1 MAGSE
6 SENGKSHE
14 TLWQM
19 KGRYTDL
26 ADHAYD
32 PMIVLDLDGIIR
44 YANLAARDLAGSL
57 SLIGLPMRALLQ
69 PEQAKRHRKLLDNR
83 RRGDEGVH
91 SYQWDLFSPD
101 RSRHLV
107 MDVRSSVLKENGKPA
122 AVLVVARDI
131 TERQRLEQELRSS
144 EKKYRI
150 LLGSAHV
157 GIFQSTLEG
166 RYLYANQAFLKMLG
180 YETFAELEEKKAGLH
195 YADPSA
201 RKALIGEIR
210 AEGIS
215 TVALEKAIAA
225 KLGEGYIV
233 NPQVTATVKEYKSQ
247 RVFVMG
253 EVNQPGTYS
262 VTRENNLL
270 FVLSQAG
277 GPTKE
282 AGEELVVIRPGR
294 RVDRALTLEEAAKA
308 KEQIIQANL
317 RDVLA
322 GDQKNNIAIRDADT
336 VIVSKMP
343 YFFVMGEVKTPG
355 KYNLERGTTV
365 LNAISMGGGLTPLA
379 APKRTKI
386 TREQDGKK
394 VEIPT
399 TMETLV
405 LPGDTIVVPQ
415 SFF

>member
-1 MAGSE
+1 MPLRRPRVARLTRGFF
-6 SENGKSHE
+6 
-14 TLWQM
+14 LCV
-19 KGRYTDL
+19 L
-26 ADHAYD
+26 ALGLFGLFPA
-32 PMIVLDLDGIIR
+32 
-44 YANLAARDLAGSL
+44 SL
-57 SLIGLPMRALLQ
+57 PAQGDYLIGKEDILEIIVWGHDDL
-69 PEQAKRHRKLLDNR
+69 KR
-83 RRGDEGVH
+83 
-91 SYQWDLFSPD
+91 
-101 RSRHLV
+101 
-107 MDVRSSVLKENGKPA
+107 
-122 AVLVVARDI
+122 VAPV
-131 TERQRLEQELRSS
+131 S
-144 EKKYRI
+144 
-150 LLGSAHV
+150 
-157 GIFQSTLEG
+157 LEG
-166 RYLYANQAFLKMLG
+166 MISF
-180 YETFAELEEKKAGLH
+180 
-195 YADPSA
+195 P
-201 RKALIGEIR
+201 LIGEIR

-215 TVALEKAIAA
+215 TVALEKVIAA

-262 VTRENNLL
+262 VTRENNIL

-294 RVDRALTLEEAAKA
+294 RVDRALTIEEAEKA

-322 GDQKNNIAIRDADT
+322 GDQKSKITIRDGDT

-365 LNAISMGGGLTPLA
+365 LNAISIGGGLTPLA

>member
-1 MAGSE
+1 
-6 SENGKSHE
+6 
-14 TLWQM
+14 M
-19 KGRYTDL
+19 KGFFL
-26 ADHAYD
+26 CLVA
-32 PMIVLDLDGIIR
+32 LC
-44 YANLAARDLAGSL
+44 L
-57 SLIGLPMRALLQ
+57 SWLFPATLPAQSDYLIGKEDVLEIMVWGHDDL
-69 PEQAKRHRKLLDNR
+69 KRTMP
-83 RRGDEGVH
+83 V
-91 SYQWDLFSPD
+91 S
-101 RSRHLV
+101 
-107 MDVRSSVLKENGKPA
+107 
-122 AVLVVARDI
+122 
-131 TERQRLEQELRSS
+131 
-144 EKKYRI
+144 
-150 LLGSAHV
+150 
-157 GIFQSTLEG
+157 LEG
-166 RYLYANQAFLKMLG
+166 MISF
-180 YETFAELEEKKAGLH
+180 
-195 YADPSA
+195 P
-201 RKALIGEIR
+201 LIGEIR

-277 GPTKE
+277 GPKKE

-322 GDQKNNIAIRDADT
+322 GDQKNNIAIHDGDT
-336 VIVSKMP
+336 VIVAKMP

-386 TREQDGKK
+386 TREQDGRK

-399 TMETLV
+399 TMEMLV

>member
-1 MAGSE
+1 MSA
-6 SENGKSHE
+6 
-14 TLWQM
+14 
-19 KGRYTDL
+19 L
-26 ADHAYD
+26 ALCLIWLFPA
-32 PMIVLDLDGIIR
+32 
-44 YANLAARDLAGSL
+44 SL
-57 SLIGLPMRALLQ
+57 PAQGDYLIGKEDILEIIVWGHDDL
-69 PEQAKRHRKLLDNR
+69 KR
-83 RRGDEGVH
+83 
-91 SYQWDLFSPD
+91 
-101 RSRHLV
+101 
-107 MDVRSSVLKENGKPA
+107 
-122 AVLVVARDI
+122 VAPV
-131 TERQRLEQELRSS
+131 S
-144 EKKYRI
+144 
-150 LLGSAHV
+150 
-157 GIFQSTLEG
+157 LEG
-166 RYLYANQAFLKMLG
+166 MISF
-180 YETFAELEEKKAGLH
+180 
-195 YADPSA
+195 P
-201 RKALIGEIR
+201 LIGEIR

-215 TVALEKAIAA
+215 TVALEKVIAA

-262 VTRENNLL
+262 VTRENNIL

-294 RVDRALTLEEAAKA
+294 RVDRALTIEEAEKA

-322 GDQKNNIAIRDADT
+322 GDQKSKITIRDGDT

-343 YFFVMGEVKTPG
+343 YFFVMGEVKSPG

-365 LNAISMGGGLTPLA
+365 LNAISIGGGLTPLA

>member
-1 MAGSE
+1 MPLRRPRDAR
-6 SENGKSHE
+6 
-14 TLWQM
+14 LA
-19 KGRYTDL
+19 KGLFLSVL
-26 ADHAYD
+26 ALCLFGLFPA
-32 PMIVLDLDGIIR
+32 
-44 YANLAARDLAGSL
+44 SL
-57 SLIGLPMRALLQ
+57 PAQGDYLIGKEDILEIIVWGHDDL
-69 PEQAKRHRKLLDNR
+69 KR
-83 RRGDEGVH
+83 
-91 SYQWDLFSPD
+91 
-101 RSRHLV
+101 
-107 MDVRSSVLKENGKPA
+107 
-122 AVLVVARDI
+122 VAPV
-131 TERQRLEQELRSS
+131 S
-144 EKKYRI
+144 
-150 LLGSAHV
+150 
-157 GIFQSTLEG
+157 LEG
-166 RYLYANQAFLKMLG
+166 MISF
-180 YETFAELEEKKAGLH
+180 
-195 YADPSA
+195 P
-201 RKALIGEIR
+201 LIGEIR

-215 TVALEKAIAA
+215 TVALEKVIAA

-262 VTRENNLL
+262 VTRENNIL

-294 RVDRALTLEEAAKA
+294 RVDRALTIEEAEKA

-322 GDQKNNIAIRDADT
+322 GDQKSKLTIRDGDT

-365 LNAISMGGGLTPLA
+365 LNAISIGGGLTPLA